1 MILEI
6 TNFLSKEFLSS
17 FVGTSIAVEVIIHFT
32 KELPLIKK
40 IPTRLY
46 TVIISLIHLFV
57 VNICTNS
64 MEINLINIYC
74 LIINAFVIALVLT
87 GGYDFILGNV
97 NFSIFSNIE
106 NDIKKDTEEN
116 YKELKNLTLETNNK
130 ENKIDNENFN
140 NNLIEEKDIKKENN
154 ININ

>member
-1 MILEI
+1 MEI

-17 FVGTSIAVEVIIHFT
+17 FVGTSIAVELIIHFT

-46 TVIISLIHLFV
+46 TVIISLIHLFII
-57 VNICTNS
+57 NISINS
-64 MEINLINIYC
+64 MEINIINIYC
-74 LIINAFVIALVLT
+74 LIINAFVIALILT

-97 NFSIFSNIE
+97 NFSIFSNMKNKNNFKNTI
-106 NDIKKDTEEN
+106 EEN
-116 YKELKNLTLETNNK
+116 STELKKTTLEIS
-130 ENKIDNENFN
+130 KIDNENFN

-154 ININ
+154 INMN